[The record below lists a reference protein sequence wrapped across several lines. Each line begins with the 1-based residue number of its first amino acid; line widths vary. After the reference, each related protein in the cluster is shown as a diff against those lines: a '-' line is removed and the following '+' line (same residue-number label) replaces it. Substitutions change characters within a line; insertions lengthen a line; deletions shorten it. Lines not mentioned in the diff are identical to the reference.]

1 MFRGGYRAF
10 RSPWFCGDFCSDV
23 RTFRS
28 GGHRAFR
35 SRWVS
40 RLCGSFAVL
49 ILAVIIAF
57 CVEFAVMFTLFVIA
71 LFVHG
76 GYPPFYAQT
85 PGCEKVLG
93 IFFFDDDL
101 YRGPWPLAFVDRDVI
116 SIGIAV
122 SRIRMRL
129 YTPRRTN
136 LVKL

>member
-1 MFRGGYRAF
+1 MVIALFDRRG
-10 RSPWFCGDFCSDV
+10 
-23 RTFRS
+23 
-28 GGHRAFR
+28 
-35 SRWVS
+35 
-40 RLCGSFAVL
+40 FAVMFAL

-57 CVEFAVMFTLFVIA
+57 CVEFAVMFALFVVVVIA
-71 LFVHG
+71 LFVRG

-101 YRGPWPLAFVDRDVI
+101 YRGLWPLAFVDRDVI
-116 SIGIAV
+116 SIGIAA